1 MNKLFVVT
9 RGDLPPGA
17 IAAQSV
23 HAGFAFAHEHQFE
36 WRTWLLG
43 SNNIVLLSVPDE
55 PALLELAQRAQMAGV
70 SVSLNREPDF
80 GNSLTAIAIGPAGRK
95 LVSSLPK
102 ALRPP
107 KESGAPRHDEAPR
120 PALSRS
126 ASGSGTVAI

>member
-1 MNKLFVVT
+1 MHKLFVVT

-36 WRTWLLG
+36 WRTWLLS

-55 PALLELAQRAQMAGV
+55 QALLDLARRVEAAGV
-70 SVSLNREPDF
+70 SLSLFREPDF
-80 GNSLTAIAIGPAGRK
+80 DNTLTAIGIGPAGWK

-107 KESGAPRHDEAPR
+107 KSQLHNLTGAEHVQERVSVP
-120 PALSRS
+120 
-126 ASGSGTVAI
+126 